1 MKIVGFGDSFTV
13 GIMGHHQRSYIANLC
28 QLPES
33 PFTSYENYAFGGSS
47 NWAIAYQVYRYVAE
61 NQYSLDN
68 TFLFIAWSSFSRYS
82 ILNKRFTDW
91 STDYQQA
98 YQIPDRRTEEPPS
111 SSKLLI
117 YETDVRILGISNLL
131 KQHHISH
138 AMVQAFDDHTTEE
151 FSMIQQVPN
160 WINQGRLAN
169 TLMHIIA
176 ERYLDPGFDSVEPGI
191 NHNEPG
197 WINRL
202 TPNQYIDDTY
212 HPTDAG
218 NWLIA
223 KTLYP
228 YLQQIL

>member
-117 YETDVRILGISNLL
+117 YETVAD
-131 KQHHISH
+131 
-138 AMVQAFDDHTTEE
+138 
-151 FSMIQQVPN
+151 
-160 WINQGRLAN
+160 
-169 TLMHIIA
+169 
-176 ERYLDPGFDSVEPGI
+176 
-191 NHNEPG
+191 
-197 WINRL
+197 
-202 TPNQYIDDTY
+202 DDTRFGHY
-212 HPTDAG
+212 TQEVCR
-218 NWLIA
+218 LL
-223 KTLYP
+223 TLDLDTWRQHWNDNIDIIEHNKKLFHLRP
-228 YLQQIL
+228 YDQIDFSKYR